1 VVHDGGTP
9 VPRGEHDL
17 ADRQAL
23 RELVDTYARFVDR
36 RDTAAVA
43 GLFSPDGRLVSHF
56 GPAGSTPLVHVGR
69 AAIGAA
75 LVEGLARYLG
85 TTHVVG
91 GQVLAL
97 EGDRASGETIC
108 LAHHV
113 YLRGDERRMLVLAV
127 RYHDEYVRFGGSWCF
142 GERQLHLDWRDDRP
156 LAER

>member
-1 VVHDGGTP
+1 VVHDVGTP
-9 VPRGEHDL
+9 LPRGEHDM
-17 ADRQAL
+17 ADRLAL
-23 RELVDTYARFVDR
+23 RGLVDAYARFVDR

-56 GPAGSTPLVHVGR
+56 GGEGSGPLVHTGR
-69 AAIGAA
+69 AGIGAA
-75 LVEGLARYLG
+75 LVGGLARYLA

-91 GQVLAL
+91 GQVLVL
-97 EGDRASGETIC
+97 DGDRASGETTC

-127 RYHDEYVRFGGSWCF
+127 RYHDEYVRLGGMWCF
-142 GERQLHLDWRDDRP
+142 AERQLHLDWRDDRP